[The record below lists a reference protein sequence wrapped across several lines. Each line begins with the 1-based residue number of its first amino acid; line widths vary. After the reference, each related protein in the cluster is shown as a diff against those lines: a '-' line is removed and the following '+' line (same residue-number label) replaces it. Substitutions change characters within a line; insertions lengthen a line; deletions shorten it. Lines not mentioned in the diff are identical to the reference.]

1 MSSFEDSTVHNRDKL
16 LDAIVK
22 MREFGILEQG
32 MRPDGEVIPS
42 EDLIGNFINE
52 LKFEEQYEL
61 KWRYLRNEDIE
72 PKSRETMVLA
82 MVNALG
88 KMAPVDSDVKPFNVA
103 MEKKKNDLLVYLF
116 IISLCKP
123 FNHVLFLEGD
133 GR

>member
-1 MSSFEDSTVHNRDKL
+1 M
-16 LDAIVK
+16 
-22 MREFGILEQG
+22 
-32 MRPDGEVIPS
+32 
-42 EDLIGNFINE
+42 
-52 LKFEEQYEL
+52 

-72 PKSRETMVLA
+72 PKYRETMILA

-88 KMAPVDSDVKPFNVA
+88 KMAVIDGDVKPFATA
-103 MEKKKNDLLVYLF
+103 MEKKKTDLLTYLF

>member
-1 MSSFEDSTVHNRDKL
+1 MSSFEDSTVHSRDKL

-22 MREFGILEQG
+22 MREFGILDEG
-32 MRPDGEVIPS
+32 AHPDGEVIPS

-72 PKSRETMVLA
+72 PKYRETMVLA

-103 MEKKKNDLLVYLF
+103 MQKKKNDLLVYLF

>member
-1 MSSFEDSTVHNRDKL
+1 MSSFEDSTVHSRDKL

-22 MREFGILEQG
+22 MREFGILDEG
-32 MRPDGEVIPS
+32 AHPDGEVIPS

-72 PKSRETMVLA
+72 PKYRETMVLA

-88 KMAPVDSDVKPFNVA
+88 KMAPVDGDVKPFTAA
-103 MEKKKNDLLVYLF
+103 MEKKKTDLLTYLF

>member
-1 MSSFEDSTVHNRDKL
+1 MSSYGDSTVHNRDKL

-22 MREFGILEQG
+22 MREFGILDEG
-32 MRPDGEVIPS
+32 AHPDGEVIPS

-72 PKSRETMVLA
+72 PKYRETMVLA

-88 KMAPVDSDVKPFNVA
+88 KMAPVDGDVKPFTAA
-103 MEKKKNDLLVYLF
+103 MEKKKTDLLTYLF

>member
-1 MSSFEDSTVHNRDKL
+1 MSSFDDSMNHSTGKL

-22 MREFGILEQG
+22 MREFGILDEG
-32 MRPDGEVIPS
+32 ALPDGEVIPS

-88 KMAPVDSDVKPFNVA
+88 KMAPVDSDVKPFNAA

>member
-1 MSSFEDSTVHNRDKL
+1 MHNRDKL

-88 KMAPVDSDVKPFNVA
+88 KMTPVDSDVKPFNVA

>member
-1 MSSFEDSTVHNRDKL
+1 MSSFGDSMVHNKDKL

-22 MREFGILEQG
+22 MREFGILDEG
-32 MRPDGEVIPS
+32 AHPDGEVIPS

-72 PKSRETMVLA
+72 PKFREAMVLG

-88 KMAPVDSDVKPFNVA
+88 KMAVIDGDVKPYNVA
-103 MEKKKNDLLVYLF
+103 VEKKKTDLLIYLF

-123 FNHVLFLEGD
+123 FNHLLFLEGD

>member
-1 MSSFEDSTVHNRDKL
+1 MSSYDDSTVHNRDKL

-61 KWRYLRNEDIE
+61 KWRYLRNVDIE

-88 KMAPVDSDVKPFNVA
+88 KMAPVDSDVKPFTAA
-103 MEKKKNDLLVYLF
+103 MEKKKTDLLTYLF
-116 IISLCKP
+116 IIS
-123 FNHVLFLEGD
+123 F
-133 GR
+133 

>member
-1 MSSFEDSTVHNRDKL
+1 MSSYDDSTVHNRDKL

-88 KMAPVDSDVKPFNVA
+88 KMAPVDSDVKPFNAA

>member
-1 MSSFEDSTVHNRDKL
+1 MSSYGDSTVHNRDKL

-103 MEKKKNDLLVYLF
+103 MQKKKNDLLVYLF

>member
-1 MSSFEDSTVHNRDKL
+1 MSSYDDSTVHNRDKL

-72 PKSRETMVLA
+72 PKYRETMVLA
-82 MVNALG
+82 MINALG
-88 KMAPVDSDVKPFNVA
+88 KMAVIDGDVKPFNAA
-103 MEKKKNDLLVYLF
+103 MEKKKTDLLTYLF

>member
-88 KMAPVDSDVKPFNVA
+88 KMTPVDSDVKPFNVA

>member
-1 MSSFEDSTVHNRDKL
+1 VHNRDKL

-32 MRPDGEVIPS
+32 MQPDGEVIPS

-82 MVNALG
+82 MINALG
-88 KMAPVDSDVKPFNVA
+88 KMAPVDSDVKPFNAA
-103 MEKKKNDLLVYLF
+103 MQKKKNDLLVYLF

>member
-1 MSSFEDSTVHNRDKL
+1 MSSYDDSTVHNRDKL

-72 PKSRETMVLA
+72 PKFRDIMVLA
-82 MVNALG
+82 MINALG
-88 KMAPVDSDVKPFNVA
+88 KMAVIDGDVKPFATA
-103 MEKKKNDLLVYLF
+103 MEKKKTDLLTYLF

-123 FNHVLFLEGD
+123 FNHVLFLEGV

>member
-1 MSSFEDSTVHNRDKL
+1 MSSFEDSTVHSRDKL

-103 MEKKKNDLLVYLF
+103 MQKKKNDLLVYLF

>member
-1 MSSFEDSTVHNRDKL
+1 MSSYDDSTVHNRDKL

-103 MEKKKNDLLVYLF
+103 MQKKKNDLLVYLF

>member
-1 MSSFEDSTVHNRDKL
+1 MSSYDDSTVHNRDKL